1 MPPEIQIVHHVGQEA
16 LRAVVKRMGKLRCVW
31 RHGVFFRLCGVGKC
45 DNDEVRYSLLI
56 FLLCVVIS
64 VTEAADP
71 AGWRVRRNG
80 RSTQSRVIPAGAVR
94 AVTLSTMA
102 SLADFETMAL
112 DRHPSLRMAAARINE
127 ARGDQRQAGLWPNPM
142 VGYSGEEMGN
152 RGTTGMQ
159 SGFVWQ
165 KIVMGRKLKLASQ
178 VAAGRVA
185 EQQHLAK
192 VSRTR
197 VLNGVRVRYYDTL
210 VAQQRVELTREMSQL
225 GEELAQATARLVE
238 AKQVS
243 ANSLLLSEISAEQ
256 GRAMLENSRNE
267 LIEARRLLAFS
278 VGDIDLKVGE
288 LDGNVTA
295 DLPDMTWEDCRKL
308 VLDDHPALAAARV
321 RLSTAG
327 EERNRQKRLVVPDI
341 DLRVGVGHMDV
352 TGSDVTSV
360 RVGVP
365 LPIFDRNQGGI
376 ARSEAELI
384 RARFGVERLEI
395 ELHQRAAVAFRE
407 YSNARQQTR
416 RYSAEILP
424 RASRSLG
431 LVRRGYS
438 QGQVPYLELLVAQQ
452 KFIEVNLSY
461 LSSIRKLREAVTVIR
476 SQLLISGLHGHRKS
490 IDR

>member
-1 MPPEIQIVHHVGQEA
+1 M
-16 LRAVVKRMGKLRCVW
+16 
-31 RHGVFFRLCGVGKC
+31 
-45 DNDEVRYSLLI
+45 
-56 FLLCVVIS
+56 
-64 VTEAADP
+64 
-71 AGWRVRRNG
+71 
-80 RSTQSRVIPAGAVR
+80 R
-94 AVTLSTMA
+94 AVTLPTMT
-102 SLADFETMAL
+102 SLADFESMAL
-112 DRHPSLRMAAARINE
+112 DRHPLLRMAAARINE

-152 RGTTGMQ
+152 RGNNRMQ

-165 KIVMGRKLKLASQ
+165 KFVMGRKLNLGPSRWPPGRGARTAAPGKGVPDTSSQ
-178 VAAGRVA
+178 WR
-185 EQQHLAK
+185 
-192 VSRTR
+192 S
-197 VLNGVRVRYYDTL
+197 VRYYDTL
-210 VAQQRVELTREMSQL
+210 VAQQRVELTRKMSQL

-256 GRAMLENSRNE
+256 GRAMLGNSRNE

-424 RASRSLG
+424 RASRSLR

-476 SQLLISGLHGHRKS
+476 SQLLTSGLHGHRKS